1 MQKIKPHWFV
11 HCKNTTMKMTEPT
24 AKQKE
29 KSYLIY

>member
-24 AKQKE
+24 AKQK
-29 KSYLIY
+29 KNHI